1 MFSFKA
7 KILFHKNHFG
17 IKRGG
22 GRTSANVEDMSQ
34 TKSNNNKKEKGAKN
48 MTNIFLLDE
57 SNNMSSQHFCCSQ
70 NISLGK
76 IIRHV

>member
-1 MFSFKA
+1 
-7 KILFHKNHFG
+7 
-17 IKRGG
+17 
-22 GRTSANVEDMSQ
+22 
-34 TKSNNNKKEKGAKN
+34 

-76 IIRHV
+76 IIKYVESGTSKCCCFDSWKNKKKKEILLT

>member
-34 TKSNNNKKEKGAKN
+34 TKSNNNKKEKRAKN
-48 MTNIFLLDE
+48 MTNIFYLT
-57 SNNMSSQHFCCSQ
+57 NQIICQ
-70 NISLGK
+70 VNIFVVRK
-76 IIRHV
+76 TYRWVR